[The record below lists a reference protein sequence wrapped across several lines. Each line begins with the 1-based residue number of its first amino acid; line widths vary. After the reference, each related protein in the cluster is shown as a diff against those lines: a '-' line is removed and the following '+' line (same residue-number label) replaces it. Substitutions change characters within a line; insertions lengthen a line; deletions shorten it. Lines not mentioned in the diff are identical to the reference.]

1 MPENLGIWS
10 ETGHSL
16 RQKGPLSYAQPLE
29 QSRRSISQSKRPF
42 PFEKW
47 QASALPQ
54 NKPVITFKPFALV
67 FGNAIDDFCYSNY
80 AASFKLA
87 RVNPESFARRT
98 IDVQGSMNEEWSAV
112 FRGPAPVFDVFG
124 ALRNQVG
131 PRLSDR
137 QYFHGAVPVAL
148 IARTL
153 GIFFL
158 VRQFWPSIV
167 SRIFHSTDSSDSIF
181 CNGTAVAYSRSMR
194 VRN

>member
-10 ETGHSL
+10 DPGHSL
-16 RQKGPLSYAQPLE
+16 RQKGPLHTP
-29 QSRRSISQSKRPF
+29 SRLSSRAGASRSPSDPF

-87 RVNPESFARRT
+87 RVNPKSFARRT

-153 GIFFL
+153 RNFFPRSAIL
-158 VRQFWPSIV
+158 AEHCI
-167 SRIFHSTDSSDSIF
+167 RIFH
-181 CNGTAVAYSRSMR
+181 
-194 VRN
+194 